1 MFSQDHGESI
11 YNIIPPQQVQQEKP
25 PMYKSKH
32 HGGAPPTASTF
43 HNKGT
48 THPGSSNLGGDAA
61 AHPVSNSH
69 SRTFGGVPGA
79 AKNDPNTFMKGGSK
93 TCKVS
98 TLAEV
103 KRNAPHTLKP
113 TNVAPRRMPAVPK
126 HDDKSPP
133 VNLVSSKN
141 FIVSNA
147 VENILAQPKKT
158 ATGAKDYI
166 KKEDYGKVPK
176 YLTHIKN
183 DIEDEFTYIK
193 ALQEQQIELSR
204 SRVKPMEEDER
215 VKLIEGLKS
224 RWEQVNNEYQ
234 GMTHLTS
241 LDTVGKMK
249 KKEKF
254 EAELSQIEKD
264 IERLNKK
271 NIVVD
276 TMM

>member
-1 MFSQDHGESI
+1 
-11 YNIIPPQQVQQEKP
+11 
-25 PMYKSKH
+25 
-32 HGGAPPTASTF
+32 
-43 HNKGT
+43 
-48 THPGSSNLGGDAA
+48 
-61 AHPVSNSH
+61 
-69 SRTFGGVPGA
+69 
-79 AKNDPNTFMKGGSK
+79 
-93 TCKVS
+93 
-98 TLAEV
+98 
-103 KRNAPHTLKP
+103 
-113 TNVAPRRMPAVPK
+113 MPAVPK

-271 NIVVD
+271 NI
-276 TMM
+276 